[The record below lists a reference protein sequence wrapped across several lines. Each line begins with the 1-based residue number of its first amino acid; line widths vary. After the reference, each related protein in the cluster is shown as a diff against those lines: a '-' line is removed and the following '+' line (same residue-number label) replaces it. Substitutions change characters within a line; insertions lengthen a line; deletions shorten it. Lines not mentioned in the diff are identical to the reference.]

1 MILTFKNLVMKKL
14 IIFCSIAMSTFLLS
28 SCKKDNTSVGL
39 SDNPT
44 VRFEFTAD
52 APAAYGMH
60 AYAGYDSFDETIN
73 GTTWSKTVKPARV
86 NHGEGSDT
94 ASFLVTAPVT
104 WMSTGNTA
112 NISMK
117 IFVNNVEKASK
128 NMVLFYIDRSSA
140 FVLKAA
146 Y

>member
-1 MILTFKNLVMKKL
+1 MS
-14 IIFCSIAMSTFLLS
+14 IFLFS
-28 SCKKDNTSVGL
+28 SCKKDKTAAL

-52 APAAYGMH
+52 APAAYGLH
-60 AYAGYDSFDETIN
+60 AYAGYDSFDETIS

-94 ASFLVTAPVT
+94 ASFVVTAPDA

-117 IFVNNVEKASK
+117 IFVNNVEKTSK
-128 NMVLFYIDRSSA
+128 DMVLYYIDRSSA
-140 FVLKAA
+140 FTLKAA

>member
-1 MILTFKNLVMKKL
+1 MKKL
-14 IIFCSIAMSTFLLS
+14 LTFCSIAMSIFLFS
-28 SCKKDNTSVGL
+28 SCKKDNTAANL
-39 SDNPT
+39 SANNPT

-60 AYAGYDSFDETIN
+60 GYAGYTSFDENIN
-73 GTTWSKTVKPARV
+73 GTSWSKTIKPTRV
-86 NHGEGSDT
+86 NPGEGSDT
-94 ASFLVTAPVT
+94 AYFTVTAPDA
-104 WMSTGNTA
+104 WMNTTNSA

-117 IFVNNVEKASK
+117 IFVNDREAASK

-140 FVLKAA
+140 FTLKAG